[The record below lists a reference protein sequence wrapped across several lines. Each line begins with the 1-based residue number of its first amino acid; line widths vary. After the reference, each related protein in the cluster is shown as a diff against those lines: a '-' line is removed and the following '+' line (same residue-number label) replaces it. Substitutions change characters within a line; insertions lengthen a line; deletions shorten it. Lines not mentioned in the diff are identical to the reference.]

1 MAYGRRMGR
10 GRPITGRRP
19 TAGRRNRRYG
29 RKAAGGRRGRGQ
41 SSLVRLIKSV
51 INNNVETKHV
61 GGIVENA
68 GLHNAFISSADLF
81 GVLPPLT
88 QGVDAFERIGDK
100 IKPVSL
106 RLKGCLSFNGNVTSA
121 SPLVIKLYVL
131 QWKPQRDSVSGFA
144 SVPVAQL
151 LDAGGSLTSFDG
163 SAIRAMLPIN
173 KNDFDVLATRTFKI
187 SDSANENHKCE
198 TASYSIN
205 VPLPSRLLY
214 QAGGRTSPSNF
225 APFMCIGWFYEDG
238 ATPAAEDAFVYNT
251 THAMLYFKD
260 A

>member
-1 MAYGRRMGR
+1 M
-10 GRPITGRRP
+10 RRP
-19 TAGRRNRRYG
+19 YTRKTAGRKNKRVGRRAVRG
-29 RKAAGGRRGRGQ
+29 RYRGRGQ
-41 SSLVRLIKSV
+41 GALVRLIKSV

-131 QWKPQRDSVSGFA
+131 QWKPQRDSVGGFA

-198 TASYSIN
+198 TASYSIS

-225 APFMCIGWFYEDG
+225 APFMCIGWYYEDG
-238 ATPAAEDAFVYNT
+238 AIPAAEDAFVYNT

>member
-1 MAYGRRMGR
+1 MAF
-10 GRPITGRRP
+10 RRP
-19 TAGRRNRRYG
+19 YTRKTAGRKNKRVGRRAVRG
-29 RKAAGGRRGRGQ
+29 RYRGRGQ
-41 SSLVRLIKSV
+41 GALVRLIKSV

-81 GVLPPLT
+81 GVLPPLS

-106 RLKGCLSFNGNVTSA
+106 RLKGCLSFNGNYTSA
-121 SPLVIKLYVL
+121 SPLIIKLYVL
-131 QWKPQRDSVSGFA
+131 QWKPQRDSVGGFA

-198 TASYSIN
+198 TASYNIS
-205 VPLPSRLLY
+205 VPLPARLLY

-225 APFMCIGWFYEDG
+225 APFMCIGWYYEDG
-238 ATPAAEDAFVYNT
+238 AIPAAEDAYVYNT